1 VSCIITTDCN
11 ITEDSPGVLCPVAL
25 TKTSMQWETILKR
38 QSRILKKWSK
48 TSLSSKG
55 KELILKA
62 LIQSR
67 ALYLATANEMP
78 KSIV

>member
-1 VSCIITTDCN
+1 
-11 ITEDSPGVLCPVAL
+11 
-25 TKTSMQWETILKR
+25 MQWETILKR

-48 TSLSSKG
+48 TSLSLKG

-78 KSIV
+78 KGIV